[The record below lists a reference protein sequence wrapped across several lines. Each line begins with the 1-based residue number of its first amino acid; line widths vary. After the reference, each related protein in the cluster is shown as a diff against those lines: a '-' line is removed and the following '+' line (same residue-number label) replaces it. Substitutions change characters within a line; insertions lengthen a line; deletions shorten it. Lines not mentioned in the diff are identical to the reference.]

1 MSGSSQ
7 FLKVIRERLLEKI
20 TFGQRLE
27 EVSKV
32 DSRQGIVESTNAPRQ
47 ECAEYFQEQGESQCG
62 WRGVSDG
69 ETVREMMR
77 ELTGYQIMESL
88 ASFVKLGFFLLVK
101 YRVIT
106 WLLA

>member
-1 MSGSSQ
+1 MLWKINTRRKRSQKEGVSGSSQ

-47 ECAEYFQEQGESQCG
+47 ECAEYF
-62 WRGVSDG
+62 
-69 ETVREMMR
+69 
-77 ELTGYQIMESL
+77 
-88 ASFVKLGFFLLVK
+88 
-101 YRVIT
+101 
-106 WLLA
+106 

>member
-32 DSRQGIVESTNAPRQ
+32 DSRQGVVESTNAPRQ
-47 ECAEYFQEQGESQCG
+47 ECAEYF
-62 WRGVSDG
+62 
-69 ETVREMMR
+69 
-77 ELTGYQIMESL
+77 
-88 ASFVKLGFFLLVK
+88 
-101 YRVIT
+101 
-106 WLLA
+106 